1 LSVPRVELIQ
11 YVSVLCVCCTADA
24 LTHTEEHYDD
34 EDNDSAD
41 ELSVGMS
48 VQVSLVLYY
57 SVF

>member
-1 LSVPRVELIQ
+1 VVP
-11 YVSVLCVCCTADA
+11 TDA

-48 VQVSLVLYY
+48 VQVSLVLLCW
-57 SVF
+57 